1 MFLIVAVAPAP
12 LATAHDIPNQRVH
25 RSAQAT
31 LVPGK
36 LVIEY
41 EVSLSELTLTQ
52 DLRTLVGSLPGGDR
66 SGWFQRYGEVTG
78 PLDAKGFLV
87 ACDGNPVPLRC
98 GVSRSPWKSTLAS
111 RSILRRC
118 CPIEAA

>member
-1 MFLIVAVAPAP
+1 MLTAGIGVFLIVAVAPAP
-12 LATAHDIPNQRVH
+12 LAVAHDIPNQRVD

-36 LVIEY
+36 LVIDY

-87 ACDGNPVPLRC
+87 ACDGNPVPLR
-98 GVSRSPWKSTLAS
+98 VAR
-111 RSILRRC
+111 LRDRRGGA
-118 CPIEAA
+118 PSLHISF